1 MKLSR
6 DSGQEWQ
13 DLLGSDYVD
22 PRDLKPSSPIRDFVV
37 VHLQEL
43 RDKGRSERTVPRYA
57 AYLADFVRF
66 MEGDGK
72 RARARVSD
80 IDIRSLKAFA
90 SHLTR
95 RGVQNGRYGG
105 RATIGAAT
113 KNLHLIALRGLLK
126 FGVLLDLAV
135 PGPEKVELAKAVQP
149 SPDAR
154 HLAEDRVERLL
165 RACET
170 ATDKGVRAR
179 ALLEFLL
186 ATGCRISE
194 AVGLDRR
201 QLELTRGARTPN
213 DDGVRIAEEVTV
225 FGKGSRYRRVYL
237 HRRAREWLMKYLATR
252 KDNDKALFV
261 TQKKSADGSYR
272 MSVWT
277 AEQIVRDAAKRA
289 GLSEDVSPHWLR
301 HAAITFWA
309 KGDLTSAQRL
319 AGHRQIATT
328 QRYLGSSDAELKAFY
343 KRHVEGRAT

>member
-1 MKLSR
+1 MKISR
-6 DSGQEWQ
+6 ESGQDWQ
-13 DLLGSDYVD
+13 DLLTSDYVD
-22 PRDLKPSSPIRDFVV
+22 PRALRSSSPLRDYVV

-43 RDKGRSERTVPRYA
+43 RDKGRSDRTVPRYA
-57 AYLADFVRF
+57 AYLADFVGF
-66 MEGDGK
+66 MGRGGK
-72 RARARVSD
+72 DAKVSD
-80 IDIRSLKAFA
+80 IDIRALKAYS

-105 RATIGAAT
+105 RGTISAAT
-113 KNLHLIALRGLLK
+113 KNLHLIAVRGLLK

-165 RACET
+165 KACDT
-170 ATDKGVRAR
+170 ATEKGIRAR
-179 ALLEFLL
+179 ALLELLL

-201 QLELTRGARTPN
+201 QLELAKGARTPE
-213 DDGVRIAEEVTV
+213 DDGIRIVDEVTV

-237 HRRAREWLMKYLATR
+237 HKRSREWLMKYLGTR

-277 AEQIVRDAAKRA
+277 AEQIVRNTAKLA

-309 KGDLTSAQRL
+309 KESLPSAQRL

-343 KRHVEGRAT
+343 KKHVG

>member
-1 MKLSR
+1 MKISR
-6 DSGQEWQ
+6 ESGQDWRE
-13 DLLGSDYVD
+13 LLASKYVD
-22 PRDLKPSSPIRDFVV
+22 PRELKTSSPLRDYVV

-57 AYLADFVRF
+57 AYLADFVAF
-66 MEGDGK
+66 MNRDGK
-72 RARARVSD
+72 AATVSD
-80 IDIRSLKAFA
+80 IDIRALKAYA

-105 RATIGAAT
+105 HGAIAPAT
-113 KNLHLIALRGLLK
+113 KNLYLIALRGLLK

-165 RACET
+165 KACDT
-170 ATDKGVRAR
+170 ATEKGIRAR

-201 QLELTRGARTPN
+201 QLELAKGARTPE
-213 DDGVRIAEEVTV
+213 DDGIRIVDEVTV

-237 HRRAREWLMKYLATR
+237 
-252 KDNDKALFV
+252 
-261 TQKKSADGSYR
+261 
-272 MSVWT
+272 
-277 AEQIVRDAAKRA
+277 
-289 GLSEDVSPHWLR
+289 
-301 HAAITFWA
+301 
-309 KGDLTSAQRL
+309 
-319 AGHRQIATT
+319 
-328 QRYLGSSDAELKAFY
+328 
-343 KRHVEGRAT
+343 

>member
-1 MKLSR
+1 MKISPR
-6 DSGQEWQ
+6 SGGEWPE
-13 DLLGSDYVD
+13 LLAAKYVD
-22 PRDLKPSSPIRDFVV
+22 PRDLKSSSTLRDFVV

-43 RDKGRSERTVPRYA
+43 RDKGRSEQTVPRYA

-80 IDIRSLKAFA
+80 IDIRALKAYS

-95 RGVQNGRYGG
+95 RVVQNGRYGG
-105 RATIGAAT
+105 RATISAAT

-126 FGVLLDLAV
+126 FGALLDLEV

-154 HLAEDRVERLL
+154 HLAEERVERLL
-165 RACET
+165 KACDT
-170 ATDKGVRAR
+170 ATDRGVRAR
-179 ALLEFLL
+179 ALIEFLL
-186 ATGCRISE
+186 ASGCRISE

-201 QLELTRGARTPN
+201 QLELAKGARTPD
-213 DDGVRIAEEVTV
+213 DDGIRIAEEVTV
-225 FGKGSRYRRVYL
+225 FGKGSRYRRAYL
-237 HRRAREWLMKYLATR
+237 HKRAREWIQKYLSLR

-277 AEQIVRDAAKRA
+277 AEQIVRNAAKLA
-289 GLSEDVSPHWLR
+289 GLAEDVSPHWLR

-309 KGDLTSAQRL
+309 KESLSSAQRL

-343 KRHVEGRAT
+343 KKVNA